1 MHGMGAGSTRF
12 DLPVPPRDF
21 PGRQTRSTGAPK
33 AVLPAISHLHTLFGV
48 VALMLIFCGCGA
60 QAYSLVGTWHIAEI
74 PNDTWTFEKGG
85 RFSVIADNAPYDTGS
100 YELTTSPIRQD
111 SAAGTTQELRIHMST
126 QNTPPYAITWLDP
139 YRFCLTADH
148 VALTLYR

>member
-1 MHGMGAGSTRF
+1 MHGMGVGNIRF
-12 DLPVPPRDF
+12 DRRVPCENPSRH
-21 PGRQTRSTGAPK
+21 TRSTSAQK
-33 AVLPAISHLHTLFGV
+33 SVVPAISHLFALLGFVAFTL
-48 VALMLIFCGCGA
+48 LCGCGA
-60 QAYSLVGTWHIAEI
+60 RPYSLAGTWHIAEI
-74 PNDTWTFEKGG
+74 PNDTWTFEKDG

-100 YELTTSPIRQD
+100 YELTTSPIRLD
-111 SAAGTTQELRIHMST
+111 SATRTRQELRIHMSA